1 MGAVMSAIGWC
12 VVILW
17 ALGAA
22 GLGDFQ
28 IRFGPPPPDA
38 EKRYVCVTGDN
49 FRRRYACDEAEFNR
63 VIRN

>member
-1 MGAVMSAIGWC
+1 MGAVISAIGWG

-17 ALGAA
+17 VLGAA

-28 IRFGPPPPDA
+28 VHFGPPPPDS
-38 EKRYVCVTGDN
+38 EKRYVCVTADN